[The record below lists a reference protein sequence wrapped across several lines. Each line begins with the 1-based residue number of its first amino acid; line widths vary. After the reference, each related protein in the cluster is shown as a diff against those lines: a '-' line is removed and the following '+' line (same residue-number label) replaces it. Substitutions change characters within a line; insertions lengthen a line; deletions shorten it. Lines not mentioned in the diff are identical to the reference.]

1 VKALLTESALRRFV
15 PGAYRFCSD
24 PTCSVVYFGAEV
36 FKTDDLRVRVWQKE
50 PAGARMICYC
60 FDENE
65 ADIRSEV
72 EQTGTSKAAQRVRDH
87 IAAGRCACE
96 VRNPKGSCCLGDV
109 VQAVKQITDH
119 AHR

>member
-1 VKALLTESALRRFV
+1 MAACCCPAVAGHTEAQPCSPQCVTKGQPVEEQTVKALLTESALRRFV

-60 FDENE
+60 FDENTSLATRE
-65 ADIRSEV
+65 AFTPV
-72 EQTGTSKAAQRVRDH
+72 GQPA
-87 IAAGRCACE
+87 
-96 VRNPKGSCCLGDV
+96 
-109 VQAVKQITDH
+109 
-119 AHR
+119 